1 MIPFTETP
9 GSTLTPVLATGP
21 TLDHATRP
29 PRHAPET
36 LRCSSTADFLA
47 ALPVLAGFT
56 AENSLFI
63 VCFQGSRGGNVI
75 RIDLPPTDSPK
86 ATADFL
92 NCVISLLKDTGAGA
106 ERPAMV
112 ITTCLSFA
120 ETNDVPRG
128 RLAQQLKRRFRREG
142 WRLRELAVIA
152 SDGWCGLLG
161 ESTKNARPLSEISQ
175 SPIAAKAQTHSRS
188 VTDLATIGRLP
199 QPDPLRSMAVQS
211 QLHELQQRRLARST
225 HPACGMPGS
234 ERSLLRIRQAA
245 SVADA
250 CFKTVPGANVWAS
263 EPTSISHER
272 ERQAARPGVSE
283 RLLAKLIDTAGHQS
297 GWLVCVLTALTRA
310 EFVIDISHE
319 TSADRFTDIRLESEP
334 GAKPGTREAW
344 NIHHLLV
351 SLAHEMPPHRRLRTV
366 IAVAE
371 DAIVHAPPESRP
383 PLFAM
388 LAWAWWAVGM
398 QSVAAR
404 IAAEGLETAPD
415 HDLLLMVRRLC
426 ETPPAAHL
434 LGLREELA
442 RAA

>member
-1 MIPFTETP
+1 
-9 GSTLTPVLATGP
+9 
-21 TLDHATRP
+21 
-29 PRHAPET
+29 
-36 LRCSSTADFLA
+36 
-47 ALPVLAGFT
+47 
-56 AENSLFI
+56 
-63 VCFQGSRGGNVI
+63 
-75 RIDLPPTDSPK
+75 
-86 ATADFL
+86 
-92 NCVISLLKDTGAGA
+92 
-106 ERPAMV
+106 
-112 ITTCLSFA
+112 
-120 ETNDVPRG
+120 
-128 RLAQQLKRRFRREG
+128 
-142 WRLRELAVIA
+142 
-152 SDGWCGLLG
+152 
-161 ESTKNARPLSEISQ
+161 
-175 SPIAAKAQTHSRS
+175 
-188 VTDLATIGRLP
+188 
-199 QPDPLRSMAVQS
+199 
-211 QLHELQQRRLARST
+211 
-225 HPACGMPGS
+225 MPGS